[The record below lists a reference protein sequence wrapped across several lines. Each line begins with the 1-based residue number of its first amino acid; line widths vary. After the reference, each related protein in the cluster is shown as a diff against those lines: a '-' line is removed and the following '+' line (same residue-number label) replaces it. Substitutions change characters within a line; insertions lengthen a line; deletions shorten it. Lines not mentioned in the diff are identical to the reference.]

1 MNRVSGRRASKG
13 TLWGLV
19 LWAGMSCGW
28 LVEAAHAA
36 SFDCRLARTAQERLI
51 CADEGLSALD
61 SRMGEVYRAHVARLS
76 EGARRRVLASQRSW
90 LAFWPR
96 SCSNSPRRIV
106 LDQDSVECA
115 RGLYERRIAELL
127 PASPLAGVQA
137 YVVSQYRHLPPT
149 DDAPE
154 AQAGMH
160 QSAFPQW
167 EVAAGREA
175 PRWLGAL
182 NAWLDRSAA
191 YGPDKL
197 LDAESTSDVSVRITV
212 VGRELIQAVES
223 VDFYGHGAAHGL
235 TTVIFHHFLVEH
247 ARALRAEDVFT
258 GRAWQQVLAQKV
270 LEALREELDE
280 DLFISDAKELVE
292 LIGPA
297 HWDFEGP
304 GLQLHFN
311 PYEVAP
317 YARGP
322 ISVAIDADSLR
333 EHFTELGHRLL
344 TLAAPVS
351 PTAGPVPGAERTP
364 AERPAQVPAEV
375 DEAIDWAWPAEGEVI
390 ALFDAARGVEGLSIA
405 GRAGAPVRA
414 AADGRVVYAGA
425 GLRGYGNMVIV
436 KHSET
441 FLSAYAHNRALLVQ
455 EGQAVRRGQQ
465 IAEMGSSETDR
476 VRLHF
481 EVRRMGR
488 PVDPMSVLPRRR

>member
-1 MNRVSGRRASKG
+1 MNRVPGSRVGRG
-13 TLWGLV
+13 TWCALV
-19 LWAGMSCGW
+19 LWALMSCGW
-28 LVEAAHAA
+28 LAETAHAA

-76 EGARRRVLASQRSW
+76 EAARRRVLASQRSW

-106 LDQDSVECA
+106 LDKDSVECA
-115 RGLYERRIAELL
+115 RGLYERRIAELQ
-127 PASPLAGVQA
+127 PASPLGGLQA
-137 YVVSQYRHLPPT
+137 YVVSQYRHLAPT
-149 DDAPE
+149 DADPE
-154 AQAGMH
+154 AQAGTH
-160 QSAFPQW
+160 KSVYPQW
-167 EVAAGREA
+167 EAIAGREA

-197 LDAESTSDVSVRITV
+197 LDADSTSDVALRIGH

-235 TTVIFHHFLVEH
+235 TTLVFHHFLVEQ

-258 GRAWQQVLAQKV
+258 GPAWQQVLAQKV
-270 LEALREELDE
+270 LKALREELDE
-280 DLFISDAKELVE
+280 DLFITDAKELVE

-322 ISVAIDADSLR
+322 VSVAIDADGLR
-333 EHFTELGHRLL
+333 EHLTDLGRRLL
-344 TLAAPVS
+344 ASAAPAS
-351 PTAGPVPGAERTP
+351 AAAGPAPGVERAP
-364 AERPAQVPAEV
+364 AERPALAPTDA

-390 ALFDAARGVEGLSIA
+390 APFDAAQGVEGLSIA
-405 GRAGAPVRA
+405 GRMGAPVRA

-436 KHSET
+436 KHSEA

-481 EVRRMGR
+481 EVRRLGR